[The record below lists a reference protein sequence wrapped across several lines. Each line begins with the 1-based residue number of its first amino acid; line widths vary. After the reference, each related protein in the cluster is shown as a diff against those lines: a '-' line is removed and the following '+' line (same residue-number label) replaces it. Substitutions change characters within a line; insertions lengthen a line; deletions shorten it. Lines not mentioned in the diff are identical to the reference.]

1 MMSKFSVDV
10 HFPKSANCGV
20 FGWIGEA
27 NDKNEAEQ
35 LAKRDAKNCGYAF
48 LVKKVVVKENQ

>member
-27 NDKNEAEQ
+27 EDKQEAQ
-35 LAKRDAKNCGYAF
+35 DRAIADARACGF
-48 LVKKVVVKENQ
+48 KGTIKVVVVKENK